1 MSQTLLE
8 MAKDL
13 VLAQINTKHLTPDSI
28 QGALHSTYETLQRL
42 ETSESPG
49 ENGHGH
55 GAAQGLG
62 SNAEV
67 DWKSSITRHSVRCL
81 ECGETFKQLSLRHLS
96 AHDLDP
102 RSYRVK
108 YNIPRTQSLS
118 AREVTAR
125 RRALAQQIRPWEQ
138 APPKPKAAKAK
149 TTSKTQAKT
158 AKSKTPRAQAKKTAA
173 KS

>member
-8 MAKDL
+8 MTKDL
-13 VLAQINTKHLTPDSI
+13 VMAQINTKHLTPDSI
-28 QGALHSTYETLQRL
+28 QAALHSTYETLQRL
-42 ETSESPG
+42 DTSESPG
-49 ENGHGH
+49 ENGNGH
-55 GAAQGLG
+55 GPSQGLG
-62 SNAEV
+62 SHAEV
-67 DWKSSITRHSVRCL
+67 NWKSSITRHSVRCL

-138 APPKPKAAKAK
+138 ATPKPKAAKTK
-149 TTSKTQAKT
+149 TTPKTQAKT
-158 AKSKTPRAQAKKTAA
+158 VKTRAPRAQAKKKAA
-173 KS
+173 RS

>member
-42 ETSESPG
+42 ETSASPG

-96 AHDLDP
+96 LHDLGP
-102 RSYRVK
+102 RSYRAK
-108 YNIPRTQSLS
+108 YNIGVRLEYVQKP
-118 AREVTAR
+118 VTGPHLGFLM
-125 RRALAQQIRPWEQ
+125 LAERVERGWT
-138 APPKPKAAKAK
+138 PP
-149 TTSKTQAKT
+149 
-158 AKSKTPRAQAKKTAA
+158 
-173 KS
+173 